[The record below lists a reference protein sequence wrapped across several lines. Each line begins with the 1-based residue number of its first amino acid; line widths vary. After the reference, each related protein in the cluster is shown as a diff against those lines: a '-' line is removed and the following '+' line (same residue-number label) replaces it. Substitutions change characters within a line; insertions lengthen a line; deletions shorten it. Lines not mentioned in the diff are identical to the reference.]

1 MQNDMILGLGSYQLT
16 TKERNGR
23 GRVRW
28 EDGVVDESTTCVAD
42 MKGKGFSDG
51 ETKLL
56 QGVDGGGRG
65 RVGVS
70 IEGTRCGEAPIM
82 VGKL

>member
-1 MQNDMILGLGSYQLT
+1 MTI
-16 TKERNGR
+16 KERNGR
-23 GRVRW
+23 GRVEW

-42 MKGKGFSDG
+42 MNGKQGFSDG

-56 QGVDGGGRG
+56 QGVDGGGWG

-70 IEGTRCGEAPIM
+70 VEGTNCGEVPIM
-82 VGKL
+82 VGKF

>member
-1 MQNDMILGLGSYQLT
+1 MT

-42 MKGKGFSDG
+42 MNGKGFSDG
-51 ETKLL
+51 ETKCCRVLM
-56 QGVDGGGRG
+56 
-65 RVGVS
+65 VGV
-70 IEGTRCGEAPIM
+70 GEE
-82 VGKL
+82 